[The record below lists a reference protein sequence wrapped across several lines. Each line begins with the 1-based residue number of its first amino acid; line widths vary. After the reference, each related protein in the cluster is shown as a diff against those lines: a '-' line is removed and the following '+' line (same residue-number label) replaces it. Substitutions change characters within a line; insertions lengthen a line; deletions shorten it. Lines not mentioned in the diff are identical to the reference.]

1 MNIDLLN
8 KEDKLLTEDKFVVIG
23 CSSEVGNNIIYE
35 RFNYKKLA
43 WMKFKKNTAAVISV
57 FLLMFLLIVSFSSPI
72 WAADKFYT
80 IEDANNMT
88 TGTDEE
94 KEVFLNDISSTQL
107 LKKDSELVNSPPDSQ
122 HYFGTDEQGIDIFAN
137 TFVRIRL
144 SILLGLAVSLLNTFI
159 GIIYGS
165 ISGYMGGIVDD
176 IMMRIVEIM
185 CSIPSLIWIFVV
197 VLILGNSLTSVIIA
211 MSIFGWGKT
220 AIIIRGKVYE
230 LKEQEFIVASKA
242 LGADYERI
250 VIGHL
255 FPNILPLAF
264 SAFTNDIST
273 AIIDETFLAFMGLGI
288 MFPYYTV
295 GTMMSL
301 YIKSGVILF
310 YPYQI
315 ILPTM
320 VIGLVLLFMQLISNG
335 ISDALDPK
343 IIY

>member
-1 MNIDLLN
+1 MNTDLLN
-8 KEDKLLTEDKFVVIG
+8 KKDKFVNEDKFVVLG
-23 CSSEVGNNIIYE
+23 CNPEVRDKVVYE

-43 WMKFKKNTAAVISV
+43 WLKFKKNKPAVISV
-57 FLLMFLLIVSFSSPI
+57 FLLIILLIISFSSPI
-72 WAADKFYT
+72 WASDKFYT
-80 IEDANNMT
+80 IEDAHHMT

-94 KEVFLNDISSTQL
+94 KEIFLKNIRSTQL
-107 LKKDSELVNSPPDSQ
+107 LKKDYELVNSLPDSQ
-122 HYFGTDEQGIDIFAN
+122 HYFGTDGHGIDIFAN
-137 TFVRIRL
+137 TFARIRL
-144 SILLGLAVSLLNTFI
+144 SILLGLAVALLNTFI
-159 GIIYGS
+159 GILYGS
-165 ISGYMGGIVDD
+165 ISGYMGGIIDD

-185 CSIPSLIWIFVV
+185 SSIPSLIWIFVV

-220 AIIIRGKVYE
+220 AIVIRGKVYE
-230 LKEQEFIVASKA
+230 LKEQEFIIASKA
-242 LGADYERI
+242 LGADYER
-250 VIGHL
+250 VIIAHI
-255 FPNILPLAF
+255 FPNIVPLSF

-273 AIIDETFLAFMGLGI
+273 AIIDETILAFMGLGI

-301 YIKSGVILF
+301 YIRSGVILF

-315 ILPTM
+315 LLPTI
-320 VIGLVLLFMQLISNG
+320 VIGLVLLFLQLIANG